1 MKALSLTQPYASAI
15 VHQIKRYETR
25 GWPTSYRGELCIH
38 ASKGFP
44 KWAREFADIESLRFP
59 QLDELPLGMIV
70 GVCDLT
76 ACYQTATLAPTLSYV
91 EDHWGDYA
99 PGRFAFKIENVRI
112 LSEPVPVKG
121 MLGIWNVPHDVAEK
135 VLSNLREG

>member
-1 MKALSLTQPYASAI
+1 MKALSLTQPWASAI
-15 VHQIKRYETR
+15 AHQIKRYETR
-25 GWPTSYRGELCIH
+25 SWPTSYRGELCIH

-99 PGRFAFKIENVRI
+99 PGRFGMHNDLPAVHHATLCQAEGARRI
-112 LSEPVPVKG
+112 
-121 MLGIWNVPHDVAEK
+121 
-135 VLSNLREG
+135 RRY